1 MFEVT
6 IYVETSFTGPA
17 LRTAAGMWLIEYI
30 KQDGDK
36 EVRSGM
42 VCGTKM
48 KENALALEALT
59 LAFSKLKKGCFVRVN
74 TGCQHILNTVG
85 NGWLPQWEKNDWA
98 TAKNKMVK
106 NVIFWK
112 KIAQANRDH
121 VVKCEKEFNS
131 YEWIM
136 QDAMKKGL
144 ELREKKDCDKVIYD
158 LDLKTM
164 IFTEVEGE
172 CS

>member
-30 KQDGDK
+30 KQNGDK

-42 VCGTKM
+42 VCGIKM
-48 KENALALEALT
+48 TENALALEVLA

-74 TGCQHILNTVG
+74 TRCDHVLNVVG
-85 NGWLPQWEKNDWA
+85 NGWLPQWEKNGWV

-106 NVIFWK
+106 NVVFWK
-112 KIAQANRDH
+112 KVAEANRDH
-121 VVKCEKEFNS
+121 VIKYEKEWNS
-131 YEWIM
+131 YGTLM

-144 ELREKKDCDKVIYD
+144 ELRKKKDCMKVIYD

-164 IFTEVEGE
+164 VFTEVKA